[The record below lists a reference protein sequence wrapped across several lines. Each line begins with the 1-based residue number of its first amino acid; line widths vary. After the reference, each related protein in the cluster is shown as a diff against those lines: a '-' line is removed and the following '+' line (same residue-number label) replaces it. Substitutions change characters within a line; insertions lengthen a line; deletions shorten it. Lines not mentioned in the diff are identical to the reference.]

1 MEWNRH
7 NYQYPSVLTYTSVS
21 RRWLCFGCVRS
32 VSFHWPANEI
42 CVTSSRR
49 LKSCSDI
56 RLQPFVELLF
66 AWTIKIRHLELKLAV
81 FKIPAGSELNN
92 NKNGLER
99 RNARHDIRID
109 SQVNFW
115 LPPGARTFV
124 RSVTDPHFHLTT
136 WRNQNFVFPLFL
148 SNVKRIVLYR
158 RH

>member
-1 MEWNRH
+1 
-7 NYQYPSVLTYTSVS
+7 
-21 RRWLCFGCVRS
+21 
-32 VSFHWPANEI
+32 EI

-92 NKNGLER
+92 NNNKNGLER

-109 SQVNFW
+109 SQGHLEAAGDLIRHGSLKEKKLCSSFKSLSHRQVNGV
-115 LPPGARTFV
+115 PSEDR
-124 RSVTDPHFHLTT
+124 FHSDGLTGLGG
-136 WRNQNFVFPLFL
+136 R
-148 SNVKRIVLYR
+148 
-158 RH
+158 